1 MVCLFRGQQHSSD
14 EIYDRSWIRGACLR
28 GQRYPEAVVSQLVW
42 RAVAEQGLRTDW
54 RTKVGGERA
63 AGGRRGGPAGEGGA
77 GAGKRG
83 WPPPG
88 WLSAWVCGLPVR
100 GGSL

>member
-42 RAVAEQGLRTDW
+42 RAVAEQCLRTDW

-63 AGGRRGGPAGEGGA
+63 AGGRRGGDAAVGGA
-77 GAGKRG
+77 VGRTRDWQHSG
-83 WPPPG
+83 WVA
-88 WLSAWVCGLPVR
+88 AWPWYARL
-100 GGSL
+100 